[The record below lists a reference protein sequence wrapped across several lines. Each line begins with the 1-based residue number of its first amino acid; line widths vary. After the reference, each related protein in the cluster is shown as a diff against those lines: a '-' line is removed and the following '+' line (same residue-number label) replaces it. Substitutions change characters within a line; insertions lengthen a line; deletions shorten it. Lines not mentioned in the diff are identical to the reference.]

1 MNGMYDSTSW
11 TVENV
16 VFKHFINFIDKQLN
30 HVYFRGTFAKQHFE
44 HKTPDSYKILKYS
57 YYLCLLFF
65 RVNATCMYL
74 VHLHSY
80 FTLMTLCCY
89 DIIFLIKIKKKYST
103 YNIIENGSGLLFVS
117 FLGKNPN
124 NLTQNRRMARN
135 QKRLPLS

>member
-11 TVENV
+11 AVENV

-44 HKTPDSYKILKYS
+44 HKTPDSYKISKYS

-89 DIIFLIKIKKKYST
+89 DIIIFDKNLKKISLKTAVVCCLSL
-103 YNIIENGSGLLFVS
+103 SW
-117 FLGKNPN
+117 GKT
-124 NLTQNRRMARN
+124 LTT
-135 QKRLPLS
+135 